1 MWYTYGTML
10 HGSLRT
16 QLGAIFLG
24 FLLLVAASVAVTFWL
39 VDAQQH
45 DAAILN
51 LAGRQRMLTQ
61 QMAHLALTQPDSP
74 DLTQTIARF
83 EQTLAALQDGG
94 TTTDAHGRFV
104 TLPPITNA
112 TSRAQLAQIHQTWQ
126 TVRPQLQAP
135 TDSNLLAQETAVLIT
150 QLDQFVTGYEA
161 QAQAKINRLRQ
172 AQVAFLLMALLLIGW
187 SYYLVRRRLIL
198 PLTALDQAA
207 REIGDGRLDR
217 PLPPLHDDELGQLGQ
232 TMAAMRSHI
241 TTAQETLEQRVERR
255 THELATAFAFSQEI
269 VHQLDLPQLLQAVVT
284 RARDLSNGTAAS
296 VCVLRDN
303 GQMLE
308 LVASSGQVQNMV
320 GLRQSTAETMA
331 LPVIQSG
338 KIVITEGGCANCRFL
353 HHYPDSSCLAAPLQ
367 VGAKTLGA
375 LCVVRDRPPFDDDES
390 RALTLLANAA
400 AVAIDNARLVEVGR
414 QQAEAHAALAERERL
429 AADLHDNLAQTL
441 GAMNIK
447 TDRIQTLIEANE
459 TAPAVTQLQ
468 EMKTAVKTAYTQ
480 VRTALTGLRESV
492 NNNTELLTGLQA
504 CVEAFRSE
512 TAVAATLTIVDPAAL
527 DLPPVTQKQLLY
539 IVREALTNVER
550 HAQANRVDV
559 TVTCCNG
566 CARLEVADDGCG
578 FEYGRVNTNT
588 HLGLTIMQTRAERS
602 GGHLTV
608 ATAPGQGTRIVATF
622 PLPDP

>member
-1 MWYTYGTML
+1 ML

-39 VDAQQH
+39 VVSQQH

-61 QMAHLALTQPDSP
+61 QMTRLALTQPDSP
-74 DLTQTIARF
+74 DLTQTISRF
-83 EQTLAALQDGG
+83 EQTLIALQEGG
-94 TTTDAHGRFV
+94 TTIDAHGRFV
-104 TLPPITNA
+104 TLPPITDA
-112 TSRAQLAQIHQTWQ
+112 TSRAQLAEINQTWQ

-135 TDSNLLAQETAVLIT
+135 TDNNLLAQETAVLVT

-161 QAQAKINRLRQ
+161 QAQAKINWLRQ
-172 AQVAFLLMALLLIGW
+172 VQVAFLLMALLLIGW
-187 SYYLVRRRLIL
+187 GYYLVRRRLIL
-198 PLTALDQAA
+198 PLTALGQAA
-207 REIGDGRLDR
+207 REIGDGHLDR
-217 PLPPLHDDELGQLGQ
+217 PMPPLHDDELGRLGQ
-232 TMAAMRSHI
+232 TMAAMRSQI
-241 TTAQETLEQRVERR
+241 TAAQATLEQRVERR
-255 THELATAFAFSQEI
+255 THELATAFEFSQEI
-269 VHQLDLPQLLQAVVT
+269 VHQLDLPQLLQSVVT
-284 RARDLSNGTAAS
+284 RARDLTNGTAAS
-296 VCVLRDN
+296 VCVLRDD

-308 LVASSGQVQNMV
+308 LVASSGQVQNMI
-320 GLRQSTAETMA
+320 GLRQSTAETLA

-338 KIVITEGGCANCRFL
+338 KIVVTEGGCANCRFL

-375 LCVVRDRPPFDDDES
+375 LCVVRERPPFDDDDA

-400 AVAIDNARLVEVGR
+400 AVAIDNARLVETSR

-447 TDRIQTLIEANE
+447 SDRIQTLVEANE

-480 VRTALTGLRESV
+480 IRTALTGLREPV
-492 NNNTELLTGLQA
+492 VDEMELHTHLQQCMNAFQEQTGIP
-504 CVEAFRSE
+504 
-512 TAVAATLTIVDPAAL
+512 ATLIIADAAAL
-527 DLPPVTQKQLLY
+527 NLPPVTQKQLLY

-550 HAQANRVDV
+550 HAQAGRVDV
-559 TVTCCNG
+559 TVDGDNG
-566 CARLEVADDGCG
+566 CTRLEVTDDGCG
-578 FEYGRVNTNT
+578 FEYGRVNTNN

-602 GGHLTV
+602 GGRLTIN
-608 ATAPGQGTRIVATF
+608 TAPGQGTRIVATF
-622 PLPDP
+622 PR

>member
-1 MWYTYGTML
+1 ML

-39 VDAQQH
+39 VDSQQH

-61 QMAHLALTQPDSP
+61 QMTRLALTQPDSP
-74 DLTQTIARF
+74 DLTQTMARF
-83 EQTLAALQDGG
+83 EQTLLALQEGG

-104 TLPPITNA
+104 TLPPITDT
-112 TSRAQLAQIHQTWQ
+112 TSRAQLAEINQTWH

-135 TDSNLLAQETAVLIT
+135 TENNLLAQETAVLVT

-172 AQVAFLLMALLLIGW
+172 VQVVFLLMALLLIGW
-187 SYYLVRRRLIL
+187 GYYLVRRRLIL
-198 PLTALDQAA
+198 PLTALGQAA
-207 REIGDGRLDR
+207 REIGDGHLDQ
-217 PLPPLHDDELGQLGQ
+217 PMPPLHDDELGRLGQ
-232 TMAAMRSHI
+232 TMAAMRSQI
-241 TTAQETLEQRVERR
+241 TVAQTTLEQQVERR
-255 THELATAFAFSQEI
+255 THELTTAFEFSQEI
-269 VHQLDLPQLLQAVVT
+269 VHQLDLPQLLQSVVT

-296 VCVLRDN
+296 VCVLRDD

-308 LVASSGQVQNMV
+308 LVASSGQVQNLV
-320 GLRQSTAETMA
+320 GLRQSTAETLA

-338 KIVITEGGCANCRFL
+338 KIVVTEGGCANCRFL
-353 HHYPDSSCLAAPLQ
+353 HHYPHSSCLAAPLQ

-375 LCVVRDRPPFDDDES
+375 LCVVRDQPQFDDGDA

-400 AVAIDNARLVEVGR
+400 AVAIDNARLVETSR

-447 TDRIQTLIEANE
+447 SDRIQSLVEANE

-480 VRTALTGLRESV
+480 VRTALTGLREPV
-492 NNNTELLTGLQA
+492 IDEMELRTNLQQCMNAFQEQTGIP
-504 CVEAFRSE
+504 
-512 TAVAATLTIVDPAAL
+512 ATLTIADAAVL
-527 DLPPVTQKQLLY
+527 NLPPVTQKQLLY

-550 HAQANRVDV
+550 HAQAGRVAV
-559 TVTCCNG
+559 TVDGNNG
-566 CARLEVADDGCG
+566 CIRLEVTDDGCG
-578 FEYGRVNTNT
+578 FDYGRVNTHT
-588 HLGLTIMQTRAERS
+588 HLGLTIMQTRAARS

-608 ATAPGQGTRIVATF
+608 DTTPGQGTRIVATF
-622 PLPDP
+622 PLEK

>member
-39 VDAQQH
+39 VASQQH

-61 QMAHLALTQPDSP
+61 QMTRLALTQPDSP
-74 DLTQTIARF
+74 DLTQTMARF
-83 EQTLAALQDGG
+83 EQTLIALQDGG

-104 TLPPITNA
+104 TLPPITDT
-112 TSRAQLAQIHQTWQ
+112 TSRTQLAQINQTWQ

-135 TDSNLLAQETAVLIT
+135 TDNNLLAQETAVLVT

-161 QAQAKINRLRQ
+161 QARAKISRLRQ
-172 AQVAFLLMALLLIGW
+172 VQIVFLLMALLLIGW
-187 SYYLVRRRLIL
+187 GYYLVRRRLIL
-198 PLTALDQAA
+198 PLTALGQAA
-207 REIGDGRLDR
+207 REIGDGHLDR
-217 PLPPLHDDELGQLGQ
+217 PLPPLHDDELGRLGQ
-232 TMAAMRSHI
+232 TMAAMRSQI
-241 TTAQETLEQRVERR
+241 TAAQATLEQRVERR
-255 THELATAFAFSQEI
+255 THELATAFEFSQEI
-269 VHQLDLPQLLQAVVT
+269 VHQLDLPRLLQSVVT

-296 VCVLRDN
+296 VCVLRDD

-308 LVASSGQVQNMV
+308 LVASSGQVQNLV
-320 GLRQSTAETMA
+320 GLRQPTAETMA
-331 LPVIQSG
+331 LPVIRSG
-338 KIVITEGGCANCRFL
+338 EVIVTDGGCANCRFL
-353 HHYPDSSCLAAPLQ
+353 HHYPDSSCLAVPLQ

-375 LCVVRDRPPFDDDES
+375 LCVVRARPPFDDDES

-400 AVAIDNARLVEVGR
+400 AVAIDNARLVETSR

-447 TDRIQTLIEANE
+447 TDRIQTFMEANE
-459 TAPAVTQLQ
+459 TAPVVTQLQ

-480 VRTALTGLRESV
+480 VRTALTGLREPV
-492 NNNTELLTGLQA
+492 ADEMELCTRLQDCVDTFQEQTGIP
-504 CVEAFRSE
+504 V
-512 TAVAATLTIVDPAAL
+512 TLTIADTTAL
-527 DLPPVTQKQLLY
+527 NLPSVTQKQVVY
-539 IVREALTNVER
+539 IVREALTNVAR
-550 HAQANRVDV
+550 HAQAGQVIVSLECD
-559 TVTCCNG
+559 NG
-566 CARLEVADDGCG
+566 CARLEVVDDGCG
-578 FEYGRVNTNT
+578 FDYGRVNSNN

-622 PLPDP
+622 PLET